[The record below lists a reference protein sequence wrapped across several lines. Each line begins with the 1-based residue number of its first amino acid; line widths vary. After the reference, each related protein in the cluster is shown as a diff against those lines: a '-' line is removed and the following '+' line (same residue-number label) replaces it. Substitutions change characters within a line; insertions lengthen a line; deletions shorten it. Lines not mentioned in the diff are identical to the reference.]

1 VKDPTCQDS
10 IGVLRHRCCR
20 FNQHKDAI
28 PSACSAKA
36 LFSVFPHRL
45 SPDRALCLP
54 TFSHLLIVNNLLSL
68 SPLSLSLTLK
78 RRLTYRPSVIYLIVN
93 KLLSLSLS
101 LSLSVF
107 PHILPP
113 NPPRRGVILCNP
125 MPSRG
130 TERPTDAQMPR
141 RGQDPYG
148 QSPRRDTSIPHRCKA
163 RFHVPLKGA
172 ASRLLEEGSTA
183 GYLGTLR

>member
-1 VKDPTCQDS
+1 MKDPTCQDS

-101 LSLSVF
+101 RPSTRRLRPHPSSTHHIPTSLPSLRLGSS
-107 PHILPP
+107 PRTHDTP
-113 NPPRRGVILCNP
+113 NPWLEPYQLRPCPRCPPATLGDEIHVIFAC
-125 MPSRG
+125 
-130 TERPTDAQMPR
+130 
-141 RGQDPYG
+141 
-148 QSPRRDTSIPHRCKA
+148 PH
-163 RFHVPLKGA
+163 HTP
-172 ASRLLEEGSTA
+172 
-183 GYLGTLR
+183 